1 MFFRFYTIPGLVIIG
16 SQVMQLLEI
25 YTIQNQISYTA
36 SKFKKASKNHCKLK
50 IAVFGSS
57 LENFAQYKFLDK
69 KNSLNLSMYLSS
81 QSTYNSQETNYVL
94 NALISYIDF
103 NSYYK
108 KQNLEFD
115 EEKSGIVYI
124 RIMPQIFPIHNMVNF
139 INNLYCF
146 EESCVQ
152 EDPKVFASKLDKLN
166 IKIILISNYEG
177 TRNPWI
183 TNFIQECAKCDMLII
198 LNTGGASRIHIEDTS
213 LPECLNET
221 RNTDPEN
228 NKGYIIFVNSIEEES
243 KIPYS
248 VGLISNIK
256 YDQYF
261 YYMIDDHKFKY
272 QNHLSCG
279 IVTSICTN
287 IWSLNNELNP
297 EEVIKKL
304 NENIS
309 ARTAGGA
316 NII

>member
-1 MFFRFYTIPGLVIIG
+1 MIIASQTI
-16 SQVMQLLEI
+16 QLLEI
-25 YTIQNQISYTA
+25 YAIQNQISDTA
-36 SKFKKASKNHCKLK
+36 LKFKSASKNQCKPK
-50 IAVFGSS
+50 IAIFGSS

-69 KNSLNLSMYLSS
+69 KNSINLSMYLSS
-81 QSTYNSQETNYVL
+81 QSTYNSQQTNYVL

-103 NSYYK
+103 DSYYK
-108 KQNLEFD
+108 QQNLEFD
-115 EEKSGIVYI
+115 EQKSGILYI
-124 RIMPQIFPIHNMVNF
+124 RIMPQIFLIHNMMNF
-139 INNLYCF
+139 INDLCYF
-146 EESCVQ
+146 KESCVQ
-152 EDPKVFASKLDKLN
+152 EDPEVFVSKLHKLN

-177 TRNPWI
+177 TKNPWI
-183 TNFIQECAKCDMLII
+183 TNFIQECAKYDMLII
-198 LNTGGASRIHIEDTS
+198 LNTGTLRIHIEDTS

-243 KIPYS
+243 RIPYS
-248 VGLISNIK
+248 FGLISNIK

-261 YYMIDDHKFKY
+261 YYLIDDHKFKY

-279 IVTSICTN
+279 IIASICTN
-287 IWSLNNELNP
+287 IWALNNEFNP

-309 ARTAGGA
+309 ARTANGA